1 MLKSNGIG
9 SVGLKRFTFIKNAII
24 LTATALLLRTI
35 GIFFRIYMSNAI
47 GAEGMGLYQLIFSVY
62 MLATTFATSG
72 ICIAVTRLVSEEA
85 ARSTKNT
92 VRKILNRSLLLSTVL
107 GIIAAAAIFFGAD
120 LAAQYWLGDMRAAL
134 SLRILAPSLPFMAAA
149 SCLRGYFIARRK
161 VSTPSNAQIFEQ
173 LIRIVVTVILLARFL
188 PLGLAYACAAVVIG
202 NTVSEIA
209 SCLYT
214 YFGYRRDMKRL
225 QAPDGPSSLRTPTIL
240 RKLLHIGL
248 PLMGSS
254 FLNTALHTLENL
266 LVPNAL
272 TRFTA
277 SKETSLSQFGMLKG
291 MAMPILFFPSSFLSA
306 LSTLLIPEISESNS
320 LQRQQQTRRT
330 VDRTMHITITLSIL
344 ISGVFSMFASD
355 LGVLIYH
362 SEEVGAY
369 LRVLAPIVPFMYLE
383 SIVDGILKG
392 LDQQV
397 RSLSYSVLD
406 SVLRIALITFLVPSH
421 GIYGFLIIM
430 VISNLLTSCLKLHR
444 LIKVTH
450 IRIRWGKW
458 ITRPVLAMLISTFL
472 AILALRVLP
481 VGMSALFRVI
491 LGILVLAAS
500 YCLLLLLF
508 GCVTKEDLKPLAK
521 RS

>member
-1 MLKSNGIG
+1 MG
-9 SVGLKRFTFIKNAII
+9 SVILKRFTFIKNAFI
-24 LTATALLLRTI
+24 LTATALILRTI
-35 GIFFRIYMSNAI
+35 GIFFRIYLSNRI

-72 ICIAVTRLVSEEA
+72 ICIAVTRLVSEQA
-85 ARSTKNT
+85 AKSSKQT
-92 VRKILNRSLLLSTVL
+92 VVKILNRSLMLSTLL
-107 GIIAAAAIFFGAD
+107 GLIAAAAIYFGAD
-120 LAAQYWLGDMRAAL
+120 LAAMYWLHDMRAAL

-161 VSTPSNAQIFEQ
+161 VSTPSNAQLFEQ
-173 LIRIVVTVILLARFL
+173 LIRIAVTVALLARFL
-188 PLGLAYACAAVVIG
+188 PMGLAYACAAVVIG

-214 YFGYRRDMKRL
+214 YLGYRRDMRKL
-225 QAPDGPSSLRTPTIL
+225 STSIAGPSSLRTPTIL

-266 LVPNAL
+266 LVPDAL
-272 TRFTA
+272 TRYTS

-320 LQRQQQTRRT
+320 LQNRRKTCQTISY
-330 VDRTMHITITLSIL
+330 TMQITITLSIL
-344 ISGVFSMFASD
+344 ISGIFTMFATE
-355 LGVLIYH
+355 LGTLIYK
-362 SEEVGAY
+362 SEEVGSY
-369 LRVLAPIVPFMYLE
+369 IRVLAPIVPFMYLE
-383 SIVDGILKG
+383 NVIDGILKG

-397 RSLSYSVLD
+397 SSLSYSVLD
-406 SVLRIALITFLVPSH
+406 SVLRITLITFLVPSQ

-430 VISNLLTSCLKLHR
+430 VISNLVTSFLKLHR
-444 LIKVTH
+444 LVKVTSV
-450 IRIRWGKW
+450 RIEWGKW
-458 ITRPVLAMLISTFL
+458 MTRPVLAMLISSFL
-472 AILALRVLP
+472 AVALLHTLPTGNIILAVT
-481 VGMSALFRVI
+481 A
-491 LGILVLAAS
+491 GILTLAAA
-500 YCLLLLLF
+500 YGLLLLLF
-508 GCVTKEDLKPLAK
+508 GCITKDDLKPLAR